1 MRADRN
7 WPGARVGDC
16 GDGDSDGDG
25 GESERDVE
33 RHADRPEWIQRER
46 YVDVYGGSAGDQRDY
61 AADGDADR
69 GGAGGFGGV
78 GRGASRV
85 LQICRFGTGPQPC
98 GWLL

>member
-46 YVDVYGGSAGDQRDY
+46 YVDVYGGSAGDVRDY

-69 GGAGGFGGV
+69 GGGGGYGDGGRWDS
-78 GRGASRV
+78 RGVQFCDSGNGQDPDA
-85 LQICRFGTGPQPC
+85 CYG
-98 GWLL
+98 

>member
-46 YVDVYGGSAGDQRDY
+46 YVDVYGGSAGGVRDY
-61 AADGDADR
+61 PADGDADR
-69 GGAGGFGGV
+69 GGGGV
-78 GRGASRV
+78 YGDVGACDSAAAPFCASVNSRAPDA
-85 LQICRFGTGPQPC
+85 FYA
-98 GWLL
+98 